1 MCENSLWTKGQQ
13 IEAGLHSRVVPEHN
27 DEVKK
32 SGLSLRYKILILL
45 TLIPLITLSVYM
57 VVALRIFEQ
66 DKIAYVFDSTS
77 NMSSSMGNQMKTQ
90 FNSILSSCKPIF
102 QDYLYEKS
110 FTKVSENIFRNEF
123 FLDLVTV
130 YRWNAAEKKYQK
142 MALLEKDP
150 QMFESSY
157 QPISEQ
163 INQYLLE
170 MYGQSR
176 AVKVPFH
183 DDRVMLLEKF
193 VDPVSKE
200 TLIFVVVSK
209 LSETAEIFR
218 SALSQRLYLV
228 AADGTIFFGPEDET
242 EKNINNVF
250 TAPFLKEAT
259 SKVSQGAQTG
269 KDSLGHDI
277 LASFSRVGF
286 GELMVIST
294 VDRAKAL
301 TAIQMLLRKSLIFF
315 VILIAITAIVSLI
328 ASGSITRA
336 LTLLFDATQK
346 VSQGDF
352 NIRVKVDSSD
362 EVGALA
368 DNFNIMAAEVS
379 RLVLQ
384 TAEKA
389 RMENELQTARTV
401 QETLFPE
408 NNARVGPLS
417 ISGFYEPASECG
429 GDWWHYCEV
438 GEKKVF
444 LWIGDAT
451 GHGAPA
457 ALITSAAKSASTI
470 IEQLNISPA
479 KAMELL
485 NRAIYD
491 VSKGRIMMTFFLA
504 SYDPATGLLTYSN
517 ASHEAPY
524 LMKKTGNDL
533 TKQDLVPLNE
543 VNNPRLGQARDTVY
557 AQTSVRLKAGE
568 MVFFY
573 TDGISDIQNPSSEAW
588 GERKFIKA
596 LVQANQDFPESSES
610 VRRFSLAFQE
620 HRQGALLIDDVTFF
634 VVKNEGIDIEGNNHG

>member
-1 MCENSLWTKGQQ
+1 M
-13 IEAGLHSRVVPEHN
+13 
-27 DEVKK
+27 KK
-32 SGLSLRYKILILL
+32 TGLSLRYKILILL
-45 TLIPLITLSVYM
+45 TLIPLITLSVYL
-57 VVALRIFEQ
+57 VLALRIFEQ

-77 NMSSSMGNQMKTQ
+77 NMSSSMGNQVKTQ
-90 FNSILSSCKPIF
+90 LNSILSSCKPIF
-102 QDYLYEKS
+102 QDYLDEKS
-110 FTKVSENIFRNEF
+110 FTKLSENIFRNEF
-123 FLDLVTV
+123 FLDLVIV
-130 YRWNAAEKKYQK
+130 YRWDGFAKKYEK

-150 QMFESSY
+150 QMFETTY

-170 MYGQSR
+170 MYGQNRS
-176 AVKVPFH
+176 VKVPFH
-183 DDRVMLLEKF
+183 DDRMMLLEKF
-193 VDPVSKE
+193 VDPKSKE

-228 AADGTIFFGPEDET
+228 AGEGSIFFGPADEN

-250 TAPFLKEAT
+250 TAPFLTAGAT
-259 SKVSQGAQTG
+259 KISQGAQTG
-269 KDSLGHDI
+269 KDSLGNDI
-277 LASFSRVGF
+277 LASYSRVGF
-286 GELMVIST
+286 GDLMVIST
-294 VDRAKAL
+294 VDRAHAL
-301 TAIQMLLRKSLIFF
+301 SAIQVLLRKSLIFF

-336 LTLLFDATQK
+336 LTSLFDATQK
-346 VSQGDF
+346 VSEGDF

-368 DNFNIMAAEVS
+368 ANFNIMAEEVS

-408 NNARVGPLS
+408 NNGKVGPLS

-470 IEQLNISPA
+470 IERLNISPA

-504 SYDPATGLLTYSN
+504 CYDPKTGEMTYSN

-524 LMKKTGNDL
+524 LMKKSGDQL
-533 TKQDLVPLNE
+533 TKSDLIPLNE
-543 VNNPRLGQARDTVY
+543 VNNPRLGQGRDTVY
-557 AQTSVRLKAGE
+557 AQTSVRLEPGE
-568 MVFFY
+568 MVFFF
-573 TDGISDIQNPSSEAW
+573 TDGISDIQNPGNEAW
-588 GERKFIKA
+588 GERKFIRA
-596 LVQANQDFPESSES
+596 LVQANHDFPGTTES
-610 VRRFSLAFQE
+610 VQRFSKAFQE

-634 VVKNEGIDIEGNNHG
+634 VVKNEGIGIEGNIHG